1 MEKTAKSI
9 EELFPLI
16 EACKVG
22 DLKKVAAW
30 IGEGNPVNP
39 PPARRR
45 SSRRMPLQI
54 AIEKNFLS
62 LAELLLKGGVDPMAN
77 GNALELCVWK
87 GRSEIARPL
96 LEFGVPVSA
105 VNFVRVAETGDA
117 DLIRL
122 FLERGA
128 DPVKNDP
135 FYHALLRVTHPIA
148 GFIREWKE
156 MPLEIQSQVDA
167 ALLYFVMEKNGRG
180 VGLCLWAG
188 AQAAVPAR
196 EVRTKGEEWTEVPL
210 IAAAWGGD
218 LTILKAMK
226 PADHPG
232 MLTEMLANSRGAL
245 QVVRYLLELGAI
257 LNEKSNGGS
266 SLLDRR
272 ISSFGSDL
280 RWSQSPSTKEDLEV
294 IRYLVSQGAKWVPDE
309 NTYLRGIRSNFSN
322 LSPDLLL
329 ELVKVLVV
337 GGGVEPRVVEDLL
350 NTPRMKE
357 VAGRQLE
364 TIKRILHP
372 PPPSVKAP
380 PPEVIKGTPEKRK
393 KRKVKKPARLPITEL
408 RKNAETYFINFI
420 CQRPNLPFW
429 EPMVW
434 DWFDVIAAKRAVGL
448 VEADDHSIVDMLKE
462 AAERVSQKLPEVKVL
477 VGNRINYDKIEF
489 HLEDGVEWM
498 EVIKKAWTLLG
509 RDPNRY
515 FLSDAGALLLTWA
528 EDPEHQKEFIKERS
542 LSHKIGLRSQTGV
555 LHRYFDE
562 VGRKSPMIIRFE
574 KKGDSSSHPPLCYR
588 LSLESKVA
596 VPPSLESPNP
606 VMDFKLERA
615 SKPEFDRVLDLVSD
629 HLLDRRPE
637 GTVAVGLYHIDTRR
651 ELKRCFPKE
660 CPEGFEPFSGLNEFF
675 TKLPLPPEIQS
686 KAALSG
692 DEKAWTCILSPT
704 RTWSDAVNAIVRW
717 RDRPSLQSL
726 YGLSKDA
733 ALLLEWVRSLGP
745 DRLKHG
751 LSPIVEDCLLQ
762 EIGIRV
768 PWEMENLAAYFAILT
783 DEINERTPWDLRVQP
798 WNHHEHVKTRL
809 RVKKRETA
817 EADVVRQIQWL
828 ALEQGRA
835 VAANEVAELLAKWI
849 GTSEGDPKATG

>member
-9 EELFPLI
+9 EDLFPLI

-22 DLKKVAAW
+22 DLRKVAAW
-30 IGEGNPVNP
+30 IDEGNPVNP

-45 SSRRMPLQI
+45 SSRRTPLQI

-87 GRSEIARPL
+87 GRPEIARL
-96 LEFGVPVSA
+96 LLDFGVPVSA
-105 VNFVRVAETGDA
+105 VTFVRVVETGDA

-135 FYHALLRVTHPIA
+135 FYHALLRVTHPVA

-156 MPLEIQSQVDA
+156 RPPEIQSQVDA

-188 AQAAVPAR
+188 AQPAVPAR

-226 PADHPG
+226 PADHPNL
-232 MLTEMLANSRGAL
+232 LTEMLANSGGAL
-245 QVVRYLLELGAI
+245 AVVSYLLGLGAI

-266 SLLDRR
+266 SLLERR

-309 NTYLRGIRSNFSN
+309 NTYLRGIRSNLSN
-322 LSPDLLL
+322 LSPDLLV
-329 ELVKVLVV
+329 ELVKVLIV
-337 GGGVEPRVVEDLL
+337 GGGVESKVVEDLL

-372 PPPSVKAP
+372 PPPSAKAP
-380 PPEVIKGTPEKRK
+380 LPEVINGTPEPRK
-393 KRKVKKPARLPITEL
+393 KRKLEKPARLPITEL
-408 RKNAETYFINFI
+408 RKNAETYLVNFI

-434 DWFDVIAAKRAVGL
+434 DWLDVIGAKRAVGL
-448 VEADDHSIVDMLKE
+448 VEGNNHNIIEMLE
-462 AAERVSQKLPEVKVL
+462 DAAERVSQKLPEVKVL
-477 VGNRINYDKIEF
+477 VGNRINDDKIAF

-498 EVIKKAWTLLG
+498 EVIQKVWTLLG

-515 FLSDAGALLLTWA
+515 YLSDAGALLLTWA
-528 EDPEHQKEFIKERS
+528 EDPEHRKEFVKERS
-542 LSHKIGLRSQTGV
+542 LSHKIGLSGRTGV
-555 LHRYFDE
+555 LSRYFDE
-562 VGRKSPMIIRFE
+562 VGRKSPMILRYE
-574 KKGDSSSHPPLCYR
+574 TKGDSYSHPPLFYR

-596 VPPSLESPNP
+596 VPPPLDSPNP

-615 SKPEFDRVLDLVSD
+615 SKPEFDRVRELVFD

-637 GTVAVGLYHIDTRR
+637 GTVAIGLYHIDTRR
-651 ELKRCFPKE
+651 ELKRCFPNE
-660 CPEGFEPFSGLNEFF
+660 CLSGRDPFSGLNEFF
-675 TKLPLPPEIQS
+675 TKLPLIQEIEC
-686 KAALSG
+686 KARLSG
-692 DEKAWTCILSPT
+692 DESAWTCILSPS

-733 ALLLEWVRSLGP
+733 ALLLEWVQSLGP
-745 DRLKHG
+745 HRLEHG
-751 LSPIVEDCLLQ
+751 LSPIVEDCLLR

-783 DEINERTPWDLRVQP
+783 DEINERTPWELRVQP
-798 WNHHEHVKTRL
+798 WNQHQHVKTRL
-809 RVKKRETA
+809 RVRKRETA
-817 EADVVRQIQWL
+817 EADLVRQIQWL

-835 VAANEVAELLAKWI
+835 VEADQVAELLAKWI
-849 GTSEGDPKATG
+849 GTSEGDTKASG

>member
-9 EELFPLI
+9 EDLFPLI

-30 IGEGNPVNP
+30 IDAGSPVNP

-62 LAELLLKGGVDPMAN
+62 LAELLLKGGVDPIAN

-87 GRSEIARPL
+87 GRPEIARL
-96 LEFGVPVSA
+96 LLDFGVPVSA

-135 FYHALLRVTHPIA
+135 FYHALLRVTHPVA
-148 GFIREWKE
+148 GIIREWKE
-156 MPLEIQSQVDA
+156 MPPEIQSQVDA

-188 AQAAVPAR
+188 AQPAVPAR
-196 EVRTKGEEWTEVPL
+196 EVRTKGEEWTELPL

-226 PADHPG
+226 PADHPDL
-232 MLTEMLANSRGAL
+232 LTEMLANSGGAL
-245 QVVRYLLELGAI
+245 AVVSYLLGLGAI

-266 SLLDRR
+266 SLLERR
-272 ISSFGSDL
+272 ISNFGSDL

-294 IRYLVSQGAKWVPDE
+294 IRYLVSYGAKWVPDE

-322 LSPDLLL
+322 LSPDLLV

-350 NTPRMKE
+350 NTPRLKE

-372 PPPSVKAP
+372 PPPSVKVP
-380 PPEVIKGTPEKRK
+380 TPEVIKGTLEPRK
-393 KRKVKKPARLPITEL
+393 KRKLKKPARLPIAKL
-408 RKNAETYFINFI
+408 RKNAETYLINFI
-420 CQRPNLPFW
+420 CQQPHLPFW
-429 EPMVW
+429 EPKVSQW
-434 DWFDVIAAKRAVGL
+434 LEVLAAKREVGL
-448 VEADDHSIVDMLKE
+448 VEGDDHSLVQMLKD

-477 VGNRINYDKIEF
+477 VGNRIDDDKIEV
-489 HLEDGVEWM
+489 HLEDGVEWR
-498 EVIKKAWTLLG
+498 EVIKRAWTLLG

-515 FLSDAGALLLTWA
+515 YLSDAGALLLTWA
-528 EDPEHQKEFIKERS
+528 EDPEHRKEFVKERS
-542 LSHKIGLRSQTGV
+542 LSHKIGLRGQTGV
-555 LHRYFDE
+555 LSRYFDE
-562 VGRKSPMIIRFE
+562 VGRKSPMLLRVE
-574 KKGDSSSHPPLCYR
+574 TKGDSYRHPPICYR

-596 VPPSLESPNP
+596 VPPPLDSPNP

-615 SKPEFDRVLDLVSD
+615 SKPEFDRVRDFVFD

-637 GTVAVGLYHIDTRR
+637 GTVAVGLYHINTRR
-651 ELKRCFPKE
+651 ELTRCFPKE
-660 CPEGFEPFSGLNEFF
+660 CLTGRDPFTGLNDFF
-675 TKLPLPPEIQS
+675 MKLPLPPEIQCTVE
-686 KAALSG
+686 LSG
-692 DEKAWTCILSPT
+692 DERAWTCILTPT
-704 RTWSDAVNAIVRW
+704 TTWCDALSAIVRW

-733 ALLLEWVRSLGP
+733 ALLLEWVQSLGP

-768 PWEMENLAAYFAILT
+768 PWEMENLATYFAILT

-798 WNHHEHVKTRL
+798 WNHHQDVKTRL

-817 EADVVRQIQWL
+817 EADIVRQIQWL
-828 ALEQGRA
+828 ALQQGRA

-849 GTSEGDPKATG
+849 AHTESPVEAAG